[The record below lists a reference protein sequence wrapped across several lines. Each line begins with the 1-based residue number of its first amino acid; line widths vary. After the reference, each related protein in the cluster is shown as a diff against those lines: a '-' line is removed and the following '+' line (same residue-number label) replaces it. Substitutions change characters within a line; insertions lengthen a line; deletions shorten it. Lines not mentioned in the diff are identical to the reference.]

1 MLKSLT
7 SGESRF
13 SERLLDYIES
23 ALRFGTSRTEDA
35 HEGIK
40 VIERTMEELTSLES
54 SKSPDNNL
62 MALFSMDRGEHSGIS

>member
-23 ALRFGTSRTEDA
+23 ALRFGTSQTEDV

-40 VIERTMEELTSLES
+40 VIQRTMEELTSLES
-54 SKSPDNNL
+54 SKTPDNNL
-62 MALFSMDRGEHSGIS
+62 VVLFSMDRGEHAGIG